1 MLVACLFLIV
11 VVVSGTLL
19 TFLFDRNAPLPAR
32 LCIGVII
39 GMAFASMVGYLLAC
53 LIGLGAASLS
63 LSTAILLLPA
73 LLLLRPEFNRQVA
86 GEIARARRSAAV
98 ILRKPGRRQ
107 LACII
112 FYAALTILLCALFS
126 FSVYQTP
133 DGIYTGV
140 TNNLGDLT
148 LHLQV
153 INSFVHGQN
162 FPPQDPTFAG
172 VRFAYPFL
180 CDVFTAM
187 LVSAGGA
194 GTIGAMWLQGIVL
207 SLSLA
212 GLMHYWTVL
221 LTRSHLAGL
230 IAVALV
236 LFSGGLGWSWLF
248 LDLHNSDHGL
258 IPLLAHLT
266 HDYTINL
273 DGLFRWGNSL
283 TTLFIPQRSILFG
296 MPLAILIFCQWWI
309 VLTGSQEN
317 LSRNESRNR
326 MLAAGI
332 LAGFLP
338 LIHAHTYL
346 VVMGTGGCL
355 ALIFRRTWRSWL
367 WFVIPAALIALP
379 QVLWLSASGTIHAS
393 SYIAWRPG
401 WDHGNLNPLQ
411 FWMLNLGFFLP
422 ALLIALLWRDP
433 EFATPR
439 PLLKYYLPFLL
450 WFIVPNLI
458 SLAPWI
464 WDNIKVLFYWYLA
477 SSPLVALL
485 LARGLRQ
492 KSMWR
497 WLTAAVLVGML
508 ASGGLDILRVITGAS
523 PNREFSNEDIAA
535 AQAILDHTGPHA
547 VLVNAPTWNSA
558 VFLTGRLTLLGYPG
572 WISSR
577 GLDYAKRQ
585 SDIQQIYAG
594 APQAEALLAQYHIE
608 YVVVGPAELA
618 SLPVNE
624 QFWQQQQEI
633 AETSGYRLYRTKVDG
648 ERERK

>member
-1 MLVACLFLIV
+1 MLVACLFLIAV
-11 VVVSGTLL
+11 VIGGTLL
-19 TFLFDRNAPLPAR
+19 TFLFDRSAPFPAR
-32 LCIGVII
+32 LCTGGMI
-39 GMAFASMVGYLLAC
+39 GMAVASLAGYLLAC
-53 LIGLGAASLS
+53 LLGLGPACLW

-73 LLLLRPEFNRQVA
+73 LLLLRSDFKRQVA
-86 GEIARARRSAAV
+86 SEIARARQSAVAT
-98 ILRKPGRRQ
+98 LRKPGRKHI
-107 LACII
+107 ACII
-112 FYAALTILLCALFS
+112 FYVGLAVLLCTLFS

-187 LVSAGGA
+187 LIHAGA
-194 GTIGAMWLQGIVL
+194 GTITAMWLQGVVL
-207 SLSLA
+207 SLALA
-212 GLMHYWTVL
+212 GLLHYWTLL

-236 LFSGGLGWSWLF
+236 LFSGGLGWSWMF

-258 IPLLAHLT
+258 IPLLGHLT

-296 MPLAILIFCQWWI
+296 VPLAIVIFCQWWI
-309 VLTGSQEN
+309 VVTGSQESP
-317 LSRNESRNR
+317 SRNESSNR

-346 VVMGTGGCL
+346 VVMGTGACL
-355 ALIFRRTWRSWL
+355 ALIFRRTWRSWF
-367 WFVIPAALIALP
+367 WFVVPAVLIALP
-379 QVLWLSASGTIHAS
+379 QVLWLSASGTIHAG

-422 ALLIALLWRDP
+422 ALLIALLWRDQ
-433 EFATPR
+433 EFSTPR

-477 SSPLVALL
+477 SAPLVALL

-492 KSMWR
+492 KSLWR
-497 WLTAAVLVGML
+497 WMTAAALAGML
-508 ASGGLDILRVITGAS
+508 ASGGLDILRVVTDAS

-547 VLVNAPTWNSA
+547 VLINAPTWNSA
-558 VFLTGRLTLLGYPG
+558 VFLTGRLSLLGYPG

-594 APQAEALLAQYHIE
+594 APQAEELLAQYHVQ

-618 SLPVNE
+618 SFPVNE
-624 QFWQQQQEI
+624 QFWGQQEKI
-633 AETSGYRLYRTKVDG
+633 AETGGYRLYRTRVAG
-648 ERERK
+648 ERARK